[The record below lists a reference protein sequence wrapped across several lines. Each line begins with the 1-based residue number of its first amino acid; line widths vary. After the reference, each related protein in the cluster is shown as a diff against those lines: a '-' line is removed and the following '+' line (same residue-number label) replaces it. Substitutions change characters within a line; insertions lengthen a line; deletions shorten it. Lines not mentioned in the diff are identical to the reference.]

1 MKFNIKPISQLSG
14 NRCKIY
20 SIQIDGDNDTLFEK
34 FLEEND
40 ANFPTEV
47 ENIVTTLKLI
57 GQKFG
62 AKDQF
67 FRPKKEGKLG
77 DGVEALYDYPNAN
90 LRLYAIKY
98 ADGLLILGGGGQK
111 PKNVKAFQEDPKLT
125 KENYLLRKIAATLY
139 KAILE
144 KDLRWNN
151 SGDNFEGQLHFD
163 SEDY

>member
-1 MKFNIKPISQLSG
+1 MKFDIKPIPQLSG

-20 SIQIDGDNDTLFEK
+20 SIQIHGDNKTLFEQ

-40 ANFPTEV
+40 TNFSLEV
-47 ENIVTTLKLI
+47 ENIVTTLKLM

-77 DGVEALYDYPNAN
+77 DGVEALFDYPNAN

-111 PKNVKAFQEDPKLT
+111 SKNIKAFQEDPKLT
-125 KENYLLRKIAATLY
+125 MENYLLRKIAATLY

-144 KDLRWNN
+144 KDLRWNKN
-151 SGDNFEGQLHFD
+151 GDDFEGQFHFD
-163 SEDY
+163 SENY